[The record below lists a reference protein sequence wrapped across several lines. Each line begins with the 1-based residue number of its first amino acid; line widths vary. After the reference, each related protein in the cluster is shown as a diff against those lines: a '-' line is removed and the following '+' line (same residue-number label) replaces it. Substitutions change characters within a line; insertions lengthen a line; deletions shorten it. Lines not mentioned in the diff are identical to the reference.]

1 MTRKEPKEQAADWKK
16 KATERR
22 EELEEMKVRLSKL
35 EEIVVYLQ
43 KEKVS
48 HREEI
53 DSLKNQLEISR
64 QSLEKLKIENQELKK
79 KVRL

>member
-1 MTRKEPKEQAADWKK
+1 MTEKETKQQTADWKK

-22 EELEEMKVRLSKL
+22 EELEGMKVRLSKL
-35 EEIVVYLQ
+35 EEVVLYLQ

-53 DSLKNQLEISR
+53 DSLKYQLEVSR

-79 KVRL
+79 KARL